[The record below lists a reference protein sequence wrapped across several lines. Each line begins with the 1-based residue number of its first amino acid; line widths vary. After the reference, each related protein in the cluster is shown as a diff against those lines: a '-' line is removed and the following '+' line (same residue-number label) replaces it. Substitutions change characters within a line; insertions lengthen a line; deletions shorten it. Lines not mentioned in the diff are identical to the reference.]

1 MKVMVVGSSGLGR
14 DIAQV
19 LITNGSEVILKSNT
33 TEEIEAGVMSIVS
46 DLEDKVAKGLIKE
59 SEKDTILKR
68 MSATTDIKNAAECD
82 LIIEAIDDNM
92 KNKKD
97 LFKQLDHICSRDTIF
112 ATNTS
117 NLSITE
123 IASSI
128 TRPDKLIGMRFFTP
142 ALVMDHIEVTDT
154 KFTSERTHH
163 TILTLINQ
171 LQKTPISIKEVVK

>member
-1 MKVMVVGSSGLGR
+1 MKVMVVGSSSLGR

-19 LITNGSEVILKSNT
+19 LITNGSEVILKDSS
-33 TEEIEAGVMSIVS
+33 TENIEAGVMAIVS
-46 DLEDKVAKGLIKE
+46 DLEEKVVKGLIKE
-59 SEKDTILKR
+59 DDKNTILKR

-92 KNKKD
+92 KNKKE

-123 IASSI
+123 IASST

-142 ALVMDHIEVTDT
+142 ALIMNHIEVTDT
-154 KFTSERTHH
+154 EYTSELTHH
-163 TILTLINQ
+163 TVLTLINQ
-171 LQKTPISIKEVVK
+171 IQKIPVTIKEVLK